1 VGFFLTTVS
10 VSVIFVEYVYTGK
23 SMSMH
28 LEGPWLSTTGK
39 KRGKKKFASAEHAR
53 KAREQAEAWQDLL
66 KKWDLESPVKSRTS
80 KTDTLS
86 SSYSLKIPEGRN
98 TTAHIKSVDT
108 GLGNAALLPAKVYTG
123 TKVKGI
129 ATMHKSNAVPV
140 FSNEEA
146 VDIAKMRR

>member
-1 VGFFLTTVS
+1 
-10 VSVIFVEYVYTGK
+10 
-23 SMSMH
+23 MH

-39 KRGKKKFASAEHAR
+39 RKGKKKFASAEHAR
-53 KAREQAEAWQDLL
+53 TARELDESWKDLL
-66 KKWDLESPVKSRTS
+66 RRQGIEQEEKKRGRAMSAPS
-80 KTDTLS
+80 LS

-108 GLGNAALLPAKVYTG
+108 GGNAVLKPSPVYTG
-123 TKVKGI
+123 TMVKGI

-146 VDIAKMRR
+146 ADISKMRR